1 MVVRQ
6 FCYDYSGMYVNQM
19 ETYSLLLAM
28 HTERENLLHDIA
40 GSELVVS
47 QLRALLKLNN
57 ASGSEGRGAFDTVL
71 RDIQTFDT
79 CLGELHKAVAEGAE
93 L

>member
-1 MVVRQ
+1 MSPTRFLIAFLLLTVAFYLSSPTCMVVRQ

-28 HTERENLLHDIA
+28 HTERENLLYDIA

-47 QLRALLKLNN
+47 QLRALLKLKQRV
-57 ASGSEGRGAFDTVL
+57 G
-71 RDIQTFDT
+71 
-79 CLGELHKAVAEGAE
+79 K
-93 L
+93 